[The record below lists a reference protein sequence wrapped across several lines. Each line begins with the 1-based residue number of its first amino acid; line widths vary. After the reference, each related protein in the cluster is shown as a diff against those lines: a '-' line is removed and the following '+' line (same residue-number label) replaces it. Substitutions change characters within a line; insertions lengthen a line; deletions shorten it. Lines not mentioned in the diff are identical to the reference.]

1 LISGVTVEI
10 EMVIDKG
17 ATNVI
22 VFLPGFDSLRARLT
36 EKILVNCLCAVVE
49 GKAGLPDRVI
59 FRRFV
64 EVIIRCA
71 VILIKA
77 QYR

>member
-1 LISGVTVEI
+1 
-10 EMVIDKG
+10 MVIDKG
-17 ATNVI
+17 ATNVV

-36 EKILVNCLCAVVE
+36 EKILVKCLCAVVE
-49 GKAGLPDRVI
+49 GKARLPDRVVV
-59 FRRFV
+59 RLFV

-71 VILIKA
+71 VILIEA